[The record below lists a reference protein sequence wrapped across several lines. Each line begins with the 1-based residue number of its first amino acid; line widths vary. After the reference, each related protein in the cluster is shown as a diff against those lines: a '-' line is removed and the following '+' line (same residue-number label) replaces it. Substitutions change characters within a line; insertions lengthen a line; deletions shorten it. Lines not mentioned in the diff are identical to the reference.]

1 MTSEISR
8 VGILGLGAW
17 GRALALH
24 CAGKGLDVTAWGRS
38 AKAEPSLFV
47 GERFFAC
54 PPTLSI
60 TSDLSQ
66 LAGID
71 LLIVSLP
78 ARAWSEVMPRVTA
91 KTIVSATKGL
101 EPSSGLTPL
110 SYLREKLGHDDN
122 SLCVV
127 SGPSFAADLAAGRPL
142 SLVSASQSLTTAN
155 AVASL
160 FSGSTVRVYTS
171 TDALGVEVGGIF
183 KNVIAIA
190 AGISDALE
198 LGPSARAGIIS
209 RGLAEM
215 VRLSVAM
222 GAEAQTLTGLSGLGD
237 LIMTA
242 TENQSRNRTVGLRLG
257 KGESIQEIID
267 SLGAIA
273 EGVATAPLILSLA
286 KKLSVD
292 TPITEQISSLV
303 SGDLSARQVASNLMN
318 RPRKNEF

>member
-1 MTSEISR
+1 MASEISR

-17 GRALALH
+17 GQAIALH
-24 CAGKGLDVTAWGRS
+24 CAGKGLAVTAWGRN
-38 AKAEPSLFV
+38 AKAGPTLTISGKDFD
-47 GERFFAC
+47 R
-54 PPTLSI
+54 PPTLVI
-60 TSDLSQ
+60 TSELSQ
-66 LAGID
+66 LSGMD

-78 ARAWSEVMPRVTA
+78 ARAWSEVLPGISATA
-91 KTIVSATKGL
+91 IASATKGL

-110 SYLREKLGHDDN
+110 SYLREELGFTDE

-142 SLVSASQSLTTAN
+142 SLVSASSSPTTAN
-155 AVASL
+155 AVASI
-160 FSGSTVRVYTS
+160 FSSSTVRVYTS
-171 TDALGVEVGGIF
+171 SDALGVEIGGIF

-215 VRLSVAM
+215 VRLAVAM
-222 GAEAQTLTGLSGLGD
+222 GADPRTLTGLSGLGD

-257 KGESIQEIID
+257 KGESIAEIVG
-267 SLGAIA
+267 SLGAVA
-273 EGVATAPLILSLA
+273 EGVSTAPLILALA
-286 KKLSVD
+286 KKFTVD
-292 TPITEQISSLV
+292 TPITEQISGIV
-303 SGDLSARQVASNLMN
+303 SGALSAKQVASNLMN
-318 RPRKNEF
+318 RPRKSEF

>member
-1 MTSEISR
+1 
-8 VGILGLGAW
+8 
-17 GRALALH
+17 
-24 CAGKGLDVTAWGRS
+24 
-38 AKAEPSLFV
+38 
-47 GERFFAC
+47 
-54 PPTLSI
+54 
-60 TSDLSQ
+60 
-66 LAGID
+66 
-71 LLIVSLP
+71 
-78 ARAWSEVMPRVTA
+78 MPRVTA